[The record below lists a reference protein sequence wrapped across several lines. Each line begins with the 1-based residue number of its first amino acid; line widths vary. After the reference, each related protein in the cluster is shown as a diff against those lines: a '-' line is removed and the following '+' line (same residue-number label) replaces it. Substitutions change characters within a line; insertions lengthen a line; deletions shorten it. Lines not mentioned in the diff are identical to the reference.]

1 MQPSRDTCPGTN
13 TSINPVKGITDMVS
27 PNLSHDAARVEL
39 GAFVLRVS
47 LGVMFIAH
55 AGLKYF
61 VFTLPGTAQFFV
73 SLGLPAAL
81 AYFTFG
87 AELIGGILLVL
98 GVYSRYVA
106 LALVPILLGATWA
119 HIGNGWTFSAPNGGW
134 EYPAFL
140 SVAAIVQFLI
150 GDGVFS
156 LRRSETANR
165 VSTRI
170 GARAAA

>member
-1 MQPSRDTCPGTN
+1 MTTVNRL
-13 TSINPVKGITDMVS
+13 TD
-27 PNLSHDAARVEL
+27 PDRVEL
-39 GAFVLRVS
+39 GAFVLRLS

-73 SLGLPAAL
+73 SLGLPPDL

-87 AELIGGILLVL
+87 AELVGGILLLL

-119 HIGNGWTFSAPNGGW
+119 HVGNGWTFSAPNGGW

-140 SVAAIVQFLI
+140 SVAAIVQYLI
-150 GDGVFS
+150 GDGVFA
-156 LRRSETANR
+156 LRRSERATR
-165 VSTRI
+165 VRPLSTV
-170 GARAAA
+170 RAAA